1 MVVRDHVPVGR
12 DGRRLV
18 AVADDRLGVLLD
30 RIRRDDVGTESI
42 HHRVVVATNEDGSSI
57 GVATSRRERVDCVA
71 HAVGD
76 AVEPVEYVAGEHDSL
91 RRRLHEQLPEPTHQ
105 ISSFAQRERDGR
117 CFGAADVE
125 VRDHQRR
132 CIREKHPA
140 TMERDP
146 VHGRYCSP
154 GGKALAPRRAEGF
167 LFSLPILTDMTG
179 SLEDKRTAT
188 RFQILVEIA
197 DRQPAVSQGEIADAV
212 GVTSQAVSEYI
223 RELVDDG
230 YVDKEARSRY
240 RVTKE
245 GVDWLFQEAKGLR
258 RFAEHVTEDV
268 LESVQ
273 EDAAIAT
280 APIEAGETVTLSL
293 RDGLLHADPDD
304 AGPATGV
311 ATTTAEGGDDVSVT
325 GFEGVIEIDPG
336 RVTVVQVPSARA
348 GGSRAVPAE
357 GLRNVCADVSVVVAA
372 GVEGVLSLRDAGIE
386 PETTFAAGEVAAEAA
401 ALGVDAVVVAT
412 ADAVGRVTDA
422 LRDGDALYEVTEAG
436 AAVGPE
442 FGDDNRDGADAGD
455 GAAGDTA

>member
-1 MVVRDHVPVGR
+1 
-12 DGRRLV
+12 
-18 AVADDRLGVLLD
+18 
-30 RIRRDDVGTESI
+30 
-42 HHRVVVATNEDGSSI
+42 
-57 GVATSRRERVDCVA
+57 
-71 HAVGD
+71 
-76 AVEPVEYVAGEHDSL
+76 
-91 RRRLHEQLPEPTHQ
+91 
-105 ISSFAQRERDGR
+105 
-117 CFGAADVE
+117 
-125 VRDHQRR
+125 
-132 CIREKHPA
+132 
-140 TMERDP
+140 MERDP

-223 RELVDDG
+223 RELVADG

-336 RVTVVQVPSARA
+336 QVTVVQVPSASA

-357 GLRNVCADVSVVVAA
+357 GLRDVCADASVVVAA

-386 PETTFAAGEVAAEAA
+386 PETTFAAGDVAAEAA
-401 ALGVDAVVVAT
+401 ARGVDAVVITT
-412 ADAVGRVTDA
+412 ADEVGRVTDA
-422 LRDGDALYEVTEAG
+422 LRDGDVLYEVTEAG

-442 FGDDNRDGADAGD
+442 FRDAGD
-455 GAAGDTA
+455 GTAGDTA